1 LTENISGAMRQ
12 VEQQS
17 TKSCRVVG
25 IIATLTCCAATGC
38 NSGPKRIAPPD
49 ADPGVLAAKLVEDY
63 DANSNGSLA
72 PDELGKAPSLVDM
85 FDAFDVDGNKEL
97 SSEELEGGLS
107 RVFDG
112 RTGVLGATC
121 RVTRNGKPVSGATVY
136 FVPEPFLEGVLP
148 VAGGITAANGVAD
161 LSVREEDLPANA
173 PKQRGLM
180 RAGLYFVEVTHP
192 TIKIPEKYN
201 KATTLGKAVCPEVT
215 IKGPIQLALNF

>member
-1 LTENISGAMRQ
+1 MRP
-12 VEQQS
+12 VEQLPMRPNRWIGLLAILA
-17 TKSCRVVG
+17 C
-25 IIATLTCCAATGC
+25 IAETGC
-38 NSGPKRIAPPD
+38 NSGPKRIGPPD
-49 ADPGVLAAKLVEDY
+49 VDPASLSEKLLGDY
-63 DANSNGSLA
+63 DANSSSSLSV
-72 PDELGKAPSLVDM
+72 DELTKTPSLID
-85 FDAFDVDGNKEL
+85 FFDVLDGDGNKEL
-97 SSEELEGGLS
+97 SEEELEAGLA

-121 RVTRNGKPVSGATVY
+121 RVTRHGKPVSGATVY
-136 FVPEPFLEGVLP
+136 FVPEPFLDGVLP

-161 LSVREEDLPANA
+161 LSVREEDLPHNA

-215 IKGPIQLALNF
+215 IKGPIHLALNF